1 MGPGGGRDGCDADE
15 DGHGPNAILW
25 AKTEQKKRAGSRTF
39 SARRTV
45 PGEMS
50 DDDED
55 SAPSAGR
62 PNTLSMARTT
72 AAVVS
77 TSPCAEDAPRARLA
91 ARPSRSAV
99 VGFVHQT
106 EDQTRRSVSGLEALF
121 RRTAPVP

>member
-1 MGPGGGRDGCDADE
+1 MGPGSEQGRGE
-15 DGHGPNAILW
+15 VRKDGHGPIANLW

-99 VGFVHQT
+99 VGFVHQ
-106 EDQTRRSVSGLEALF
+106 
-121 RRTAPVP
+121 